1 MDRPPMPTRVRKRIK
16 RISDPSTL
24 VVGQSYMVKFR
35 RFTAQLTPNGG
46 APSYDYTTGQNESVK
61 MTFVGSTQGG
71 LDWGAR
77 IIYRFVDSAG
87 RMFGLA
93 LRWPAELL
101 RQAARSLLNGPLARR
116 RMGLEGAQRL
126 LNIWKNVRL
135 EYNETSW
142 DTRRGRLV

>member
-1 MDRPPMPTRVRKRIK
+1 MHLNAVRKKLHRFTEETT
-16 RISDPSTL
+16 PHPT

-35 RFTAQLTPNGG
+35 RFTAQLTPN

>member
-16 RISDPSTL
+16 RIFDPSTL

-35 RFTAQLTPNGG
+35 RFTAQPTPN